1 MSEGEVHLPHQSHT
15 SITAV
20 CAVQYPPPSL
30 MENWFVY
37 VCECEERSGK
47 KCWYLKGRD
56 FRSCQRGP
64 VLPITKRA
72 RARGV
77 FPRLFDVAIFMDRV
91 AMYSWSWLDPG
102 ITLHSCRGVQ
112 IILLFQSDRL

>member
-20 CAVQYPPPSL
+20 CAVQYSPPSL

-37 VCECEERSGK
+37 VCECEERSEMLVFEGV
-47 KCWYLKGRD
+47 D

-64 VLPITKRA
+64 LLPITKRA

-77 FPRLFDVAIFMDRV
+77 VARLFDVAMFMDRV
-91 AMYSWSWLDPG
+91 AMHSWSWLDPG